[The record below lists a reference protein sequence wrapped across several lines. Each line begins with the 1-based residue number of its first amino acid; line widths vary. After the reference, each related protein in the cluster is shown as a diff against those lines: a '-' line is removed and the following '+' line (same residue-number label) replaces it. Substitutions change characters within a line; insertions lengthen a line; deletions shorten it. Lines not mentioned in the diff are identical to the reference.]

1 MNTHLSNHRDR
12 RILSFPAVHPC
23 EGISTATLVASLIT
37 LSQTICNFQ
46 PQIFPTQKR
55 NARETIRQI
64 SIISIFLHEI
74 QHNCSIIPN
83 SNSIIISFSELHF
96 TLQKI
101 HFLMQDCTL
110 EGANLLLLSKS
121 RHVADQFCSLIRA
134 VATTVDVLPL
144 HRIQICE
151 EVKELVELV
160 AKQARKAKFEVDLS
174 DEIAT
179 KKLYSILHQFER
191 GTEPNVHIMQ
201 EILDYLKINSWNDCN
216 REIKFIENEISLLEN
231 RDCNQREI
239 PLLSSLVG
247 FLSYCRVV
255 IFEFESLDQNSDQYE
270 ARISTEMISIT
281 CLNPDDFRCPISLEL
296 MTEPVTVSTGQ
307 TYDRASIH
315 KWLKAG
321 NRTCPKTGE
330 NLNTTELVPNTTL
343 KKLIQQFC
351 TDNGVSFSKSCNR
364 NRDITKTISPG
375 SSAAAHAMQFLSWF
389 LTRRLVFGTEK
400 QKNKAAYEIRLLT
413 RSSIFNRAC
422 LIEVGTVPPLL
433 ELLATE
439 DKTTQ
444 ENAVS
449 ALMKLSKHS
458 NGPENI
464 MGHNGLKPIISVLK
478 NGLSLEAQQ
487 IAAAIIFY
495 LCSVKEYRKSI
506 GENQD
511 AIPCLVELVKQGTTY
526 GKKNAVVAIFGL
538 LLLPRNHQRVIEAGA
553 VHALVSILDPSYKE
567 ELVTEALAVIA
578 ALAENF
584 DGANAVLE
592 ASALPLITGMLR
604 SVTSR
609 AGKEHCASILLS
621 LCVNVGVDVV
631 GVLSKDI
638 TLMPLLYSL
647 LTDGTAHAAKKARFL
662 IKILQDFNETACSRL
677 KGSSVLRQLN
687 GLNGGLEF

>member
-55 NARETIRQI
+55 NAREIIRQI

-74 QHNCSIIPN
+74 QDSCSIIP
-83 SNSIIISFSELHF
+83 NSIIISFSELHF

-121 RHVADQFCSLIRA
+121 KQVAEQFCSLIRA
-134 VATTVDVLPL
+134 VATSLDVLPL
-144 HRIQICE
+144 HRIEICD
-151 EVKELVELV
+151 EVKELVEMV
-160 AKQARKAKFEVDLS
+160 AKQARKAKFEVNPS

-179 KKLYSILHQFER
+179 KKLYSVLHQFER
-191 GTEPNVHIMQ
+191 GTEPKLHIMQ
-201 EILDYLKINSWNDCN
+201 EILDYLKIKNWNDCN
-216 REIKFIENEISLLEN
+216 KEIKFIENEISLLEY
-231 RDCNQREI
+231 RDCNEREL

-255 IFEFESLDQNSDQYE
+255 IFEFESLDQNSDQSE
-270 ARISTEMISIT
+270 ARISTEIISIT

-296 MTEPVTVSTGQ
+296 MTDPVTISTGQ
-307 TYDRASIH
+307 TYDRASIY

-321 NRTCPKTGE
+321 NKTCPKTGE
-330 NLNTTELVPNTTL
+330 NLNSTELVPNTTL

-444 ENAVS
+444 ENAIS
-449 ALMKLSKHS
+449 ALMKLSKHG

-511 AIPCLVELVKQGTTY
+511 AIPCLVELVKQGTTC

-553 VHALVSILDPSYKE
+553 VHALVSILQPSYNYKE

-592 ASALPLITGMLR
+592 ASALTLITGMLR
-604 SVTSR
+604 SATSR

-621 LCVNVGVDVV
+621 LCVNVGADVV
-631 GVLSKDI
+631 GVLAKDI

-662 IKILQDFNETACSRL
+662 IQILQDFNETTSSRL
-677 KGSSVLRQLN
+677 KGSSILRQLN
-687 GLNGGLEF
+687 GLELRN

>member
-1 MNTHLSNHRDR
+1 MNTHLPNHRDR

-23 EGISTATLVASLIT
+23 QGISTATLVASLIT

-64 SIISIFLHEI
+64 SIISIFLQEI
-74 QHNCSIIPN
+74 QDNCYLIP
-83 SNSIIISFSELHF
+83 NSIIISFSELHF

-134 VATTVDVLPL
+134 VATTLDVLPL
-144 HRIQICE
+144 HRIEICD

-160 AKQARKAKFEVDLS
+160 AKQARKAKFEVDPS

-179 KKLYSILHQFER
+179 KKLHSVLHQFER
-191 GTEPNVHIMQ
+191 GTEPKLHTMQ
-201 EILDYLKINSWNDCN
+201 EILDYLKIKSWNDCH
-216 REIKFIENEISLLEN
+216 REIKFIENEISWLEN
-231 RDCNQREI
+231 RDCNEREV

-255 IFEFESLDQNSDQYE
+255 IFESLDQNSDQYE
-270 ARISTEMISIT
+270 ARISTEIISIT

-296 MTEPVTVSTGQ
+296 MTDPVTISTGQ
-307 TYDRASIH
+307 TYDRASIQ

-321 NRTCPKTGE
+321 NKTCPKTGE
-330 NLNTTELVPNTTL
+330 NLSSTELVPNTTL

-351 TDNGVSFSKSCNR
+351 TDNRVSFSKSCNR
-364 NRDITKTISPG
+364 NRDITRTISPG

-389 LTRRLVFGTEK
+389 LTRRLVFGTEQ

-413 RSSIFNRAC
+413 RASIFNRAC

-444 ENAVS
+444 ENAIS

-511 AIPCLVELVKQGTTY
+511 AIPCLVELVKEGTTC

-553 VHALVSILDPSYKE
+553 VHALVSIIDPSYKD

-592 ASALPLITGMLR
+592 ASALPLITRMLR
-604 SVTSR
+604 SSASR

-621 LCVNVGVDVV
+621 LCVNVGVNVV
-631 GVLSKDI
+631 GVLARDI

-662 IKILQDFNETACSRL
+662 IKILHDFNETATSRL
-677 KGSSVLRQLN
+677 KGSSVLRQLS
-687 GLNGGLEF
+687 GLELRN

>member
-1 MNTHLSNHRDR
+1 
-12 RILSFPAVHPC
+12 
-23 EGISTATLVASLIT
+23 
-37 LSQTICNFQ
+37 
-46 PQIFPTQKR
+46 
-55 NARETIRQI
+55 
-64 SIISIFLHEI
+64 
-74 QHNCSIIPN
+74 
-83 SNSIIISFSELHF
+83 
-96 TLQKI
+96 
-101 HFLMQDCTL
+101 MQDCTL
-110 EGANLLLLSKS
+110 AGANLLLLSKS
-121 RHVADQFCSLIRA
+121 RHVAEQFCSLISA
-134 VATTVDVLPL
+134 MATSLDVLPL
-144 HRIQICE
+144 HRIEICV

-160 AKQARKAKFEVDLS
+160 AKQARKAKFDVDPS
-174 DEIAT
+174 DEIT
-179 KKLYSILHQFER
+179 MKKLYSVLHQFER
-191 GTEPNVHIMQ
+191 GTEPKLHIMQ
-201 EILDYLKINSWNDCN
+201 EILDYLKIKNWNDCN
-216 REIKFIENEISLLEN
+216 KEIKFIENEISLLEY
-231 RDCNQREI
+231 RDCNEREL

-255 IFEFESLDQNSDQYE
+255 IFEFQSLDQNSDQSE
-270 ARISTEMISIT
+270 ARISTEIISIT

-296 MTEPVTVSTGQ
+296 MTDPVTISTGQ

-321 NRTCPKTGE
+321 NKTCPKTGE
-330 NLNTTELVPNTTL
+330 NLTNTELVPNTTL

-389 LTRRLVFGTEK
+389 LTRRLVFGTEQ

-444 ENAVS
+444 ENAIS
-449 ALMKLSKHS
+449 ALMKLSKHT

-464 MGHNGLKPIISVLK
+464 MGHSGLKSIISVLK

-511 AIPCLVELVKQGTTY
+511 AIPCLVELVKQGTTC

-553 VHALVSILDPSYKE
+553 VHALVSILHPSYNYKE

-604 SVTSR
+604 SATSR
-609 AGKEHCASILLS
+609 VGKDHCASILLS
-621 LCVNVGVDVV
+621 LCVNVGADVV
-631 GVLSKDI
+631 GVLAKDI

-662 IKILQDFNETACSRL
+662 IQILQDFNETASSRL

-687 GLNGGLEF
+687 GLELRN

>member
-1 MNTHLSNHRDR
+1 MNTHLPNHRDR

-74 QHNCSIIPN
+74 QDNYSLIP
-83 SNSIIISFSELHF
+83 NSIIISFSELHF

-121 RHVADQFCSLIRA
+121 KQVAEHFCSLIRA
-134 VATTVDVLPL
+134 VATSLDVLPL
-144 HRIQICE
+144 HRIEICD
-151 EVKELVELV
+151 EVKELVEMV
-160 AKQARKAKFEVDLS
+160 AKQARKAKFEVNPS

-179 KKLYSILHQFER
+179 KKLYSVLHQFER
-191 GTEPNVHIMQ
+191 GTEPKLHIMQ
-201 EILDYLKINSWNDCN
+201 EILDYLKIKNWNDCN
-216 REIKFIENEISLLEN
+216 KEIKFIENEISLLEY
-231 RDCNQREI
+231 RDCNEREL

-255 IFEFESLDQNSDQYE
+255 IFEFESLDQNSDQSE
-270 ARISTEMISIT
+270 ARISTEIISIT

-296 MTEPVTVSTGQ
+296 MTDPVTISTGQ
-307 TYDRASIH
+307 TYDRASIY

-321 NRTCPKTGE
+321 NKTCPKTGE
-330 NLNTTELVPNTTL
+330 NLNSTELVPNTAL

-375 SSAAAHAMQFLSWF
+375 SSAAAHAIQFLSWF

-444 ENAVS
+444 ENAIS

-511 AIPCLVELVKQGTTY
+511 AIPCLVELVKQGTTC

-553 VHALVSILDPSYKE
+553 VHALVSILHPSYNYKE

-592 ASALPLITGMLR
+592 ASALTLITGMLR
-604 SVTSR
+604 SATSR

-621 LCVNVGVDVV
+621 LCVNVGADVV
-631 GVLSKDI
+631 GVLAKDI

-662 IKILQDFNETACSRL
+662 IQILQDFNETASSRL
-677 KGSSVLRQLN
+677 KGSSILRQLN
-687 GLNGGLEF
+687 GLELRN

>member
-1 MNTHLSNHRDR
+1 MNTHLPNHRDR

-23 EGISTATLVASLIT
+23 QGISTGTLVASLIT

-64 SIISIFLHEI
+64 SIISIFLQEI
-74 QHNCSIIPN
+74 QDNCYLIP
-83 SNSIIISFSELHF
+83 NSIIISFSELHF

-134 VATTVDVLPL
+134 VATTLDVLPL
-144 HRIQICE
+144 HRIEICD

-160 AKQARKAKFEVDLS
+160 AKQARKAKFEVDPS

-179 KKLYSILHQFER
+179 KKLHSVLHQFER
-191 GTEPNVHIMQ
+191 GTEPKLHTMQ
-201 EILDYLKINSWNDCN
+201 EILDYLKIKSWNDCH
-216 REIKFIENEISLLEN
+216 REIKFIENEISWLEN
-231 RDCNQREI
+231 RDCNEREV
-239 PLLSSLVG
+239 PFLSSLVG

-255 IFEFESLDQNSDQYE
+255 IFESLDQNSDQYE
-270 ARISTEMISIT
+270 ARISTEIISIT

-296 MTEPVTVSTGQ
+296 MTDPVTISTGQ
-307 TYDRASIH
+307 TYDRASIQ

-321 NRTCPKTGE
+321 NKTCPKTGE
-330 NLNTTELVPNTTL
+330 NLSSTELVPNTTL

-351 TDNGVSFSKSCNR
+351 TDNRVSFSKSCNR
-364 NRDITKTISPG
+364 NRDITRTISPG

-389 LTRRLVFGTEK
+389 LTRRLVFGTEQ

-413 RSSIFNRAC
+413 RASIFNRAC

-444 ENAVS
+444 ENAIS

-511 AIPCLVELVKQGTTY
+511 AIPCLVELVKEGTTC

-553 VHALVSILDPSYKE
+553 VHALVSIIDPSYKD

-592 ASALPLITGMLR
+592 ASALPLITRMLR
-604 SVTSR
+604 SSASR

-621 LCVNVGVDVV
+621 LCVNVGVNVV
-631 GVLSKDI
+631 GVLARDI

-662 IKILQDFNETACSRL
+662 IKILHDFNETATSRL

-687 GLNGGLEF
+687 GLELRN

>member
-1 MNTHLSNHRDR
+1 MNTHLPNHRDR

-23 EGISTATLVASLIT
+23 QGISTGTLVASLIT

-64 SIISIFLHEI
+64 SIISIFLQEI
-74 QHNCSIIPN
+74 QDNCYLIP
-83 SNSIIISFSELHF
+83 NSIIISFSELHF

-134 VATTVDVLPL
+134 VATTLDVLPL
-144 HRIQICE
+144 HRIEICD

-160 AKQARKAKFEVDLS
+160 AKQARKAKFEVDPS

-179 KKLYSILHQFER
+179 KKLHSVLHQFER
-191 GTEPNVHIMQ
+191 GTEPKLHTMQ
-201 EILDYLKINSWNDCN
+201 EILDYLKIKSWNDCH
-216 REIKFIENEISLLEN
+216 REIKFIENEISWLEN
-231 RDCNQREI
+231 RDCNEREV
-239 PLLSSLVG
+239 PFLSSLVG

-255 IFEFESLDQNSDQYE
+255 IFESLDQNSDQYE
-270 ARISTEMISIT
+270 ARISTEIISIT

-296 MTEPVTVSTGQ
+296 MTDPVTISTGQ
-307 TYDRASIH
+307 TYDRASIQ

-321 NRTCPKTGE
+321 NKTCPKTGE
-330 NLNTTELVPNTTL
+330 NLSSTELVPNTTL

-351 TDNGVSFSKSCNR
+351 TDNRVSFSKSCNR
-364 NRDITKTISPG
+364 NRDITRTISPG
-375 SSAAAHAMQFLSWF
+375 SSAEAHAMQFLSWF
-389 LTRRLVFGTEK
+389 LTRRLVFGTEQ

-413 RSSIFNRAC
+413 RASIFNRAC

-444 ENAVS
+444 ENAIS

-511 AIPCLVELVKQGTTY
+511 AIPCLVELVKEGTTC

-553 VHALVSILDPSYKE
+553 VHALVSIIDPSYKD

-592 ASALPLITGMLR
+592 ASALPLITRMLR
-604 SVTSR
+604 SSASR

-621 LCVNVGVDVV
+621 LCVNVGVNVV
-631 GVLSKDI
+631 GVLARDI

-662 IKILQDFNETACSRL
+662 IKILHDFNETATSRL

-687 GLNGGLEF
+687 GLELRN